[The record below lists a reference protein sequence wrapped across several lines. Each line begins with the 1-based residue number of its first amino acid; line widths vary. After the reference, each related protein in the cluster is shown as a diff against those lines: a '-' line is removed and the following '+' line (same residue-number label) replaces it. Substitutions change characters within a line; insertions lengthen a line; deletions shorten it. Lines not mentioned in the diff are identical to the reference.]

1 MKKQPSIDFLNVAK
15 TPIFWWFRA
24 NNLFTS
30 AVVLL
35 ESNEKANA
43 AYFGPMPKTSGI
55 VKLSKRQQRAAQ
67 RLHLSAVA
75 HMLFGLAFEVALKG
89 MLVAKRPEFVGA
101 DKLSESLTG
110 KHELVELFKTAEI
123 PLSHAEQRLVRRLSQ
138 SILWAGRYPVPK
150 KCAAYQYEELPDG
163 SCVLPGDKVPGDI
176 EAIMILW
183 NRVHSIIQNDPS
195 LPKYKSVQP
204 LA

>member
-1 MKKQPSIDFLNVAK
+1 MKKQPSINFHNVAK

-24 NNLFTS
+24 NNLFAS
-30 AVVLL
+30 AVVLI
-35 ESNEKANA
+35 EATEKAKA
-43 AYFGPMPKTSGI
+43 AYFGPMPKMSGI

-67 RLHLSAVA
+67 RMQLSAVA

-101 DKLSESLTG
+101 DKLSESFTG
-110 KHELVELFKTAEI
+110 KHVLLELFKTAEI
-123 PLSHAEQRLVRRLSQ
+123 TLSRVEQRLVQRLSQ

-150 KCAAYQYEELPDG
+150 KCTAYQYEELPDG
-163 SCVLPGDKVPGDI
+163 SYVLPGNGVPGDI
-176 EAIMILW
+176 EAIVALW
-183 NRVHSIIQNDPS
+183 NRVDSIIQNDPS
-195 LPKYKSVQP
+195 LPKYNAIRP